1 MPENKSEFV
10 YAPRVPVGRNALI
23 KRINRV
29 LAKKNQRLG
38 TRRGQMEGVP
48 RRFTDQWRYYVLDVP
63 RNLLLG
69 HVDPETLGRELG
81 VLKPH
86 ERLVEEEAAR

>member
-1 MPENKSEFV
+1 MIKESEV
-10 YAPRVPVGRNALI
+10 VNAHRVPVSRNALI

-38 TRRGQMEGVP
+38 TRRGRIEGVS
-48 RRFTDQWRYYVLDVP
+48 RSFTDKWRYYVLDVP
-63 RNLLLG
+63 RDFLVG

-86 ERLVEEEAAR
+86 ERLVEEEDAV